1 MAVETL
7 SGREERLRWLAQAV
21 SQGPRRLVEA
31 AVELGCSSMTV
42 RRDIASAP
50 DRFAMLGGFVV
61 PAGQGGYRLERERDA
76 HVAAKADIGA
86 AAARRLRGGDAIFI
100 DCGATTPH
108 LVAALPKGLRLT
120 IVTYALNIAN
130 AVAANPDVELV
141 LLGGHY
147 RSDSASFEILDP
159 QRELARFGL
168 ATAFLSAGG
177 IEARRGASCS
187 FFHEVAVKR
196 AAMEAAADR
205 CLLVDA
211 SKFGRVKPA
220 AFGGL
225 AEFDAVIT
233 APRPEAGPETKALGR
248 RLIVAG

>member
-7 SGREERLRWLAQAV
+7 SGREDRLRWLAQAV
-21 SQGPRRLVEA
+21 SQGPRRLVDA
-31 AVELGCSSMTV
+31 AEQLGCSSMTV

-61 PAGQGGYRLERERDA
+61 PAGAGGYRLERERDA
-76 HVAAKADIGA
+76 HVAAKAAIGA
-86 AAARRLRGGDAIFI
+86 AAARRLKGGEAIFL

-108 LVAALPKGLRLT
+108 LASALPKGLRLT
-120 IVTYALNIAN
+120 VVTYALNIAN
-130 AVAANPDVELV
+130 ALAGNPDVELV
-141 LLGGHY
+141 LLGGLY
-147 RSDSASFEILDP
+147 RADSASFEIADP
-159 QRELARFGL
+159 QRAFARFGL

-177 IEARRGASCS
+177 LEARRGASCS

-196 AAMEAAADR
+196 AAMEAAAER

-220 AFGGL
+220 AFADL
-225 AEFDAVIT
+225 ADFDVVIT
-233 APRPEAGPETKALGR
+233 APAPAAGPETRALGK
-248 RLIVAG
+248 RLVVAA